1 MEFIFCQYMLDLLIS
16 DSERRRVEGRLVG
29 CVFQFQTSNRKEAK
43 KHRNSKKKNV
53 STHFSKKVYSI
64 YQMETHILLF
74 FIALFCLIVY
84 LARILIF
91 IIFTGK
97 LSFTSLSRKNASKKR
112 RAPKQSSRREKKSE
126 KRVTKTRRSKVV
138 DKK

>member
-1 MEFIFCQYMLDLLIS
+1 
-16 DSERRRVEGRLVG
+16 
-29 CVFQFQTSNRKEAK
+29 
-43 KHRNSKKKNV
+43 
-53 STHFSKKVYSI
+53 
-64 YQMETHILLF
+64 METHILLF

-84 LARILIF
+84 LARILVF

-97 LSFTSLSRKNASKKR
+97 RFHLLSLSRENASNKR
-112 RAPKQSSRREKKSE
+112 RVQTQSSRREKKSE

>member
-1 MEFIFCQYMLDLLIS
+1 
-16 DSERRRVEGRLVG
+16 
-29 CVFQFQTSNRKEAK
+29 
-43 KHRNSKKKNV
+43 
-53 STHFSKKVYSI
+53 
-64 YQMETHILLF
+64 METHILLF

-97 LSFTSLSRKNASKKR
+97 LSFTSLSRRNASKKR

>member
-1 MEFIFCQYMLDLLIS
+1 
-16 DSERRRVEGRLVG
+16 
-29 CVFQFQTSNRKEAK
+29 
-43 KHRNSKKKNV
+43 
-53 STHFSKKVYSI
+53 
-64 YQMETHILLF
+64 METHILLF

-97 LSFTSLSRKNASKKR
+97 LSFTSLSLAKKR
-112 RAPKQSSRREKKSE
+112 VEKTSRPHTQSSRREKKSE